1 MHEPPGVCG
10 IGERSVH
17 RAPIVPQHQVAGFPA
32 VLVAEAFIGG
42 PVLKVLDELGA
53 LIWDHVDH
61 MRGGRSEH
69 QRGTAGAMGPGQ
81 WLNFGWSLL
90 PELDLIFAGIGV
102 NAPLRSREAVEHPQ
116 PLTAGFSIIR
126 QRFPGCVGVAELGL
140 AAGGRHFEC
149 VEHGGFVGN
158 VVRGSVDVSVKRALE
173 VLSAESLVGIEGNR
187 EDLRIF
193 ESGNGQDLNLAEMAA
208 ESDMLLVGDVQPFE
222 RQHAMTLKRIQK
234 NSGDLGFSQIIG

>member
-17 RAPIVPQHQVAGFPA
+17 CAPIVPQHQVAGFPA

-53 LIWDHVDH
+53 LIWDRVDH
-61 MRGGRSEH
+61 MRGGRAEH
-69 QRGTAGAMGPGQ
+69 QRGTARAMGLGQ

-116 PLTAGFSIIR
+116 PLIAGFFMGLICLSNR
-126 QRFPGCVGVAELGL
+126 LSRF
-140 AAGGRHFEC
+140 GRIC
-149 VEHGGFVGN
+149 
-158 VVRGSVDVSVKRALE
+158 L
-173 VLSAESLVGIEGNR
+173 
-187 EDLRIF
+187 
-193 ESGNGQDLNLAEMAA
+193 
-208 ESDMLLVGDVQPFE
+208 
-222 RQHAMTLKRIQK
+222 
-234 NSGDLGFSQIIG
+234 